1 MRGKDNQPLRDVL
14 WRDGSHNVRKMVLTI
29 QCSAQLGGIVGVLM
43 RKEEKLLDLEGE
55 AGQTVKFKVKQERMQ
70 ESIASACLN
79 ASIFGIC
86 VLTLK

>member
-1 MRGKDNQPLRDVL
+1 
-14 WRDGSHNVRKMVLTI
+14 MVLTI

>member
-1 MRGKDNQPLRDVL
+1 M

-29 QCSAQLGGIVGVLM
+29 QFSAQLGGTVGVLM

-86 VLTLK
+86 VLLLKFALNIFFL